1 LKSPH
6 PHFQIGVLHFSKTIM
21 AKNLKPFVTVSREA
35 GSGGKLVAKKLA
47 RELGFKLYDDEL
59 IKLIARKTKLRKK
72 VVEKLDEKERGFMED
87 LLHRLLNPEY
97 VSSQTYIKSLCQVI
111 KALSLKGK
119 VVILGRGGNFV
130 TSLKNGLHVRVIA
143 PFWDRVKYT
152 MKYEK
157 RSMKNAIGQVRKYDK
172 ERKEFI
178 RQFFGKNPSNI
189 DYYDLV
195 LNTEEL
201 SVDEA
206 VAVAAEAFKQKFK
219 RRE

>member
-1 LKSPH
+1 MQK
-6 PHFQIGVLHFSKTIM
+6 KT
-21 AKNLKPFVTVSREA
+21 KPFITVSREA

-47 RELGFKLYDDEL
+47 KTLGFKFYDDEL
-59 IKLIARKTKLRKK
+59 IKLTAQKAKLRKK

-87 LLHRLLNPEY
+87 LVHRLLNPEY

-119 VVILGRGGNFV
+119 VVILGRGSNFV
-130 TSLKNGLHVRVIA
+130 TSAENGLHIRVIA

-157 RSMKNAIGQVRKYDK
+157 RSMKNAIDRVRKYDR

-195 LNTEEL
+195 LNTEKL

-206 VAVAAEAFKQKFK
+206 VGVAVEGFKQKFK
-219 RRE
+219 K